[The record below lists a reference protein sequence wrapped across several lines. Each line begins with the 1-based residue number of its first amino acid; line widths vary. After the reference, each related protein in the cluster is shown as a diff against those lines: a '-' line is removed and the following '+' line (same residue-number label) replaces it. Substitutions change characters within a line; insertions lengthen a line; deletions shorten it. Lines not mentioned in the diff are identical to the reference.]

1 MTETQIKTEENEK
14 IILNLGP
21 SHPAM
26 HGILQNIVEIDGER
40 IVSNIPTVGYVHRG
54 FEKIAERMSYQ
65 QILVLTDRLNYV
77 SSAMNNI
84 GWTVAIEQMMEIEV
98 PKKVDYVRVIV
109 SELSR
114 IIDHAVCLGILGVDL
129 GALTGFLYLYI
140 EREKVYNILEKLT
153 GARQTT
159 AFGRIGG
166 LTKDIYP
173 DFISDVKEFVET
185 FPKTWND
192 FDALLSRNR
201 IFIDRT
207 RGVGGIDGDRAWEY
221 GFTGPNLRAAG
232 IDWDIRKQFPYCSYD
247 EFEFDIPTGTDGD
260 VYDRYL
266 VRMEEMRQSLKI
278 IEQALEKLNPD
289 DPWHADVPKIILPE
303 REKVYND
310 IESLIHHFKLIS
322 HGIKVPK
329 GEFYHSTEV
338 ANGELGFY
346 IVSDGGMNPY
356 RMHIRRPC
364 FWFYQAVEE
373 ILPGCML
380 ADAVA
385 TLSSINVIAGELDG

>member
-1 MTETQIKTEENEK
+1 MTDTQIKTEKNER

-40 IVSNIPTVGYVHRG
+40 IVSNEPTVGYVHRG
-54 FEKIAERMSYQ
+54 LEKLAERMSYQ

-77 SSAMNNI
+77 SSAMNNV
-84 GWTVAIEQMMEIEV
+84 GWTVAVENMMGIEV
-98 PKKVDYVRVIV
+98 PKKVDYVRVIIC
-109 SELSR
+109 ELSR

-129 GALTGFLYLYI
+129 GALTGFLYLYR

-173 DFISDVKEFVET
+173 EFIADVKEFVET
-185 FPKTWND
+185 FPKTWLD

-201 IFIDRT
+201 IFLDRT

-232 IDWDIRKQFPYCSYD
+232 VEWDIRKQFPYCSYD
-247 EFEFDIPTGTDGD
+247 EFEFEVPTGTDGD

-278 IEQALEKLNPD
+278 IEQALVRLNPG
-289 DPWHADVPKIILPE
+289 DPWHADVPKITLPE
-303 REKVYND
+303 KEKVYND
-310 IESLIHHFKLIS
+310 IESLIHHFKIIT
-322 HGIKVPK
+322 HGFNVPK
-329 GEFYHSTEV
+329 GEFYHSTEA

-385 TLSSINVIAGELDG
+385 TLSSVNVIAGELDG

>member
-1 MTETQIKTEENEK
+1 MAETKTAKEESEK

-26 HGILQNIVEIDGER
+26 HGILQNIIELDGER
-40 IVSNIPTVGYVHRG
+40 IVSNEPTVGYLHRG
-54 FEKIAERMSYQ
+54 FEKLAERMSYQ

-77 SSAMNNI
+77 SSAMNNV
-84 GWTVAIEQMMEIEV
+84 GWVVAVEKMMGIEV
-98 PKKVDYVRVIV
+98 PGKVDLVRVIIC
-109 SELSR
+109 ELSR

-129 GALTGFLYLYI
+129 GALTGFLYLYHQ
-140 EREKVYNILEKLT
+140 REVVYNILEKLT

-159 AFGRIGG
+159 TFGRIGG
-166 LTKDIYP
+166 LDRDIYP
-173 DFISDVKEFVET
+173 GFKEEVKAFVEE
-185 FPKTWND
+185 FPKTWLD
-192 FDALLSRNR
+192 FDKLLTRNR
-201 IFIDRT
+201 IFVERT
-207 RGVGGIDGDRAWEY
+207 RGVGGISAEKAWNY

-232 IDWDIRKQFPYCSYD
+232 VEWDIRKQFPYCGYED
-247 EFEFDIPTGTDGD
+247 FDFMVPTGTGGD
-260 VYDRYL
+260 VYDRYI

-278 IEQALEKLNPD
+278 IEQALENLNEDEPY
-289 DPWHADVPKIILPE
+289 HADLPKVFLPPKE
-303 REKVYND
+303 NVYND
-310 IESLIHHFKLIS
+310 IESLIHHFKLITD
-322 HGIKVPK
+322 GVKVPN

-356 RMHIRRPC
+356 RMHIKRPC

-373 ILPGCML
+373 LLPGGMI

>member
-1 MTETQIKTEENEK
+1 MTEKTAENNGREK

-26 HGILQNIVEIDGER
+26 HGILQNIIELDGER
-40 IVSNIPTVGYVHRG
+40 IVSNEPTIGYVHRG
-54 FEKIAERMSYQ
+54 LEKLAERMSYQ

-77 SSAMNNI
+77 SSAMNNV
-84 GWTVAIEQMMEIEV
+84 GWTVACEKMLGIEV

-109 SELSR
+109 CELSR

-129 GALTGFLYLYI
+129 GALTGFLYLYHQ
-140 EREKVYNILEKLT
+140 REVVYNILEKLT

-159 AFGRIGG
+159 CFGRIGG
-166 LTKDIYP
+166 LDRDIYP
-173 DFISDVKEFVET
+173 EFKHDVKRFVEE
-185 FPKTWND
+185 FPQTWLD
-192 FDALLSRNR
+192 FDKLLTRNR
-201 IFIDRT
+201 IFIDRS
-207 RGVGGIDGDRAWEY
+207 RGVGGISADKAWNY

-232 IDWDIRKQFPYCSYD
+232 LQWDIRKQFPYCSYED
-247 EFEFDIPTGTDGD
+247 FEFNIPTGSDGD
-260 VYDRYL
+260 VYDRYI
-266 VRMEEMRQSLKI
+266 VRMEEMRESIRI
-278 IEQALEKLNPD
+278 IDQALNNLPD
-289 DPWHADVPKIILPE
+289 GPYHADVPKVFLPPKE
-303 REKVYND
+303 EVYSN
-310 IESLIHHFKLIS
+310 IEALIHHFKIIS
-322 HGIKVPK
+322 SGFKMPK

-364 FWFYQAVEE
+364 FWFYQAVKEL
-373 ILPGCML
+373 LPGCMI

-385 TLSSINVIAGELDG
+385 TLSSVNVIAGELDG